1 MPYLVDTKLISRAED
16 ERHAFASWLAFFH
29 GCPAVIG
36 RLLRKGGSNLLV
48 AKLLVICR
56 LLYKVLSQHEQK
68 SAIVD
73 RVRDRLASLRGKL
86 LRRIDSMF
94 CNERPPGSVILENM
108 CAFLLATS
116 STPIDVLK
124 HFLHVRLEA
133 VKGLLGREDD
143 ELNRIGSA
151 LRLYLQTVQDS
162 RTLMVNR
169 LATALLSLRSRPLIK
184 DDQLGSLLEYDF
196 DLNISM
202 LPEEIRNFTPWLRH
216 DLLQKTAVDSIVES
230 WTKAT
235 FEAFLQGV
243 EEALQTVADAPCL
256 MQLRRDVMRIWSSP
270 TDMGTRRPA
279 VTHLMRLR
287 MAIVARLKQVIWSRT
302 MHLEDVGR
310 EICKIVQ
317 DSKEEHLVPRNG
329 LWAAS
334 QALIDIGFG
343 GARLKSLVHDRLH
356 GSSVQH
362 RRAMQ
367 KYSDWRICTEDL
379 DSIIKQLKTQTW
391 DEELDLE
398 MDENDATTGIQQPED
413 GAAAIEEHFSKAIN
427 TAFSCFQGLLAGT
440 VTHIASR
447 QQVARA
453 CCAIRILRDVR
464 QQLPQYGGL
473 DSFGLSLVPKLHQVL
488 AESVSKKALE
498 RLEEGVAKEQRSI
511 SDPVFELWEGSPPLP
526 TQPTP
531 MVFAFLYSV
540 VSAMA
545 EMGSDL
551 WTAAATRRVREYLQ
565 ARVPAIF
572 DRSVEPAA
580 IEHENTEESE
590 NMAAVEPIPDDR
602 RREIQ
607 RVFDLMLLQE
617 ALRVSSDKSHEQ
629 MDEVLEK
636 ALMDVDKHLSSSDRL
651 GQNVQDYWKRTSQLF
666 SLMAS

>member
-1 MPYLVDTKLISRAED
+1 MPYLVEMKLISRAED
-16 ERHAFASWLAFFH
+16 ECHAFASWLAFFH

-36 RLLRKGGSNLLV
+36 RLLRKGGSNLLA

-56 LLYKVLSQHEQK
+56 LLYKVLSQHEQT

-73 RVRDRLASLRGKL
+73 RVRDRLASLRRKL

-94 CNERPPGSVILENM
+94 RNERLPSSVILENM

-116 STPIDVLK
+116 STPTDVLK

-133 VKGLLGREDD
+133 VKGLLGREDH
-143 ELNRIGSA
+143 ELSRIGGA

-162 RTLMVNR
+162 RTLMVNQ

-184 DDQLGSLLEYDF
+184 DDQLGSLLEYDL
-196 DLNISM
+196 DLDVSM

-216 DLLQKTAVDSIVES
+216 DLLQKTAVDAIVES

-235 FEAFLQGV
+235 FGAFLQAV
-243 EEALQTVADAPCL
+243 EEALQTVADSPCL
-256 MQLRRDVMRIWSSP
+256 MQLRRDVMQIWSSQ

-287 MAIVARLKQVIWSRT
+287 MAILARLKQVIWSRT

-310 EICKIVQ
+310 EICKIMQ
-317 DSKEEHLVPRNG
+317 DSKEQDLMPRHG

-334 QALIDIGFG
+334 QALTDIGVG
-343 GARLKSLVHDRLH
+343 GARLKSLVRDRLH

-362 RRAMQ
+362 RRAVQ
-367 KYSDWRICTEDL
+367 KYSDWRICTADV

-413 GAAAIEEHFSKAIN
+413 GAAAIEAHFNKAIN
-427 TAFSCFQGLLAGT
+427 AAFRRLQELLAGT
-440 VTHIASR
+440 VTHITSK

-464 QQLPQYGGL
+464 QQLPQYGDL

-498 RLEEGVAKEQRSI
+498 RLEERVAKEQRSI
-511 SDPVFELWEGSPPLP
+511 SDSVFDLWEGSPPLP
-526 TQPTP
+526 TQPTLI
-531 MVFAFLYSV
+531 VFAFLYSV

-545 EMGSDL
+545 EVGSDL
-551 WTAAATRRVREYLQ
+551 WTAAATTRVRRYLQ

-572 DRSVEPAA
+572 DRSVERAVVQ
-580 IEHENTEESE
+580 HETTDESGG
-590 NMAAVEPIPDDR
+590 MTAVEPDPDDR
-602 RREIQ
+602 KHEIQ
-607 RVFDLMLLQE
+607 KAFDIMLLQE
-617 ALRVSSDKSHEQ
+617 ALRVSGDNSHEE
-629 MDEVLEK
+629 MDALLEK
-636 ALMDVDKHLSSSDRL
+636 VLMNVDKHLPSPDRL
-651 GQNVQDYWKRTSQLF
+651 SHNVQEYWKRTSQLF